1 MRSRPAGRLSS
12 LRADSLAWTDRLA
25 FRAAA
30 QRLLAGEQPAAVAE
44 ELREQAREAYDTVE
58 RGLGAFRVPD

>member
-1 MRSRPAGRLSS
+1 M
-12 LRADSLAWTDRLA
+12 A

-58 RGLGAFRVPD
+58 RGLGSFRVPA